1 MRFSTDPAI
10 EAFRAQV
17 REFLSKNLPPALA
30 ARNAT
35 AVHPTKADMQAW
47 TRILHQRGWSAPHW
61 PVEYGGT
68 GWSALQRHIFE
79 EECFVAGAPPT
90 CTSAFRLVAPVI
102 YTFGNEAQKRRYL
115 PPILCGDAFW
125 GQGFSEPGAGSDLAS
140 LRTIA
145 RRVADAGDD
154 YYIVSGQKTWTSEAH
169 QADML
174 FCLVRTQTTAKP
186 QQGISFLLIDAKAPG
201 VTIRPIISID
211 GGHSLNEMFFDD
223 VRVPAE
229 NLVGEEG
236 KGWSYARFLL
246 EHERAFS
253 AEVPR
258 NKRMFACLLDLA
270 GRERRQGKRLIEDA
284 AFAARV
290 ARVEVELAALEFLTM
305 RALSEADTG
314 TSSWPAG
321 SVLHIL
327 GSELQQKIGDLLV
340 EALGDYGALALL
352 SEAENGAQDGAHEA
366 ACSVDRNGD
375 RGTDSAGDRLRGEA
389 IGPSGR
395 LARASL
401 LVADYLYRRAVTIYG
416 GSNEIQRNLI
426 ARNYLRL

>member
-1 MRFSTDPAI
+1 
-10 EAFRAQV
+10 
-17 REFLSKNLPPALA
+17 
-30 ARNAT
+30 
-35 AVHPTKADMQAW
+35 
-47 TRILHQRGWSAPHW
+47 
-61 PVEYGGT
+61 
-68 GWSALQRHIFE
+68 
-79 EECFVAGAPPT
+79 
-90 CTSAFRLVAPVI
+90 
-102 YTFGNEAQKRRYL
+102 
-115 PPILCGDAFW
+115 
-125 GQGFSEPGAGSDLAS
+125 
-140 LRTIA
+140 
-145 RRVADAGDD
+145 
-154 YYIVSGQKTWTSEAH
+154 
-169 QADML
+169 
-174 FCLVRTQTTAKP
+174 RTQTTAKP

-223 VRVPAE
+223 VRVPAA

-258 NKRMFACLLDLA
+258 NKRMFACLLDLT

-314 TSSWPAG
+314 ASSWPAS

-340 EALGDYGALALL
+340 EALGDHGALALR
-352 SEAENGAQDGAHEA
+352 SEAENGAQDGAHDGA
-366 ACSVDRNGD
+366 PDGGCSADRNGD
-375 RGTDSAGDRLRGEA
+375 RDNDSAGDRLRDAAG
-389 IGPSGR
+389 GPSGR
-395 LARASL
+395 MARASA